1 MEQPLD
7 IQLTFFFQMFVSQ
20 GHVVE
25 SISGLSMLKT
35 EKRPPYLD
43 RIITSGERNTIDD
56 VDKLF
61 LWSCKRGL
69 EKVAG
74 DFLYNV
80 CGVRSFLSQSLVK
93 HWKSLQEF
101 VVSRKICGFP

>member
-1 MEQPLD
+1 M
-7 IQLTFFFQMFVSQ
+7 
-20 GHVVE
+20 E

-43 RIITSGERNTIDD
+43 RIITSGERNTID
-56 VDKLF
+56 VEKVIFVVLQ
-61 LWSCKRGL
+61 RGL

-93 HWKSLQEF
+93 HWKSLQAI

>member
-1 MEQPLD
+1 M
-7 IQLTFFFQMFVSQ
+7 
-20 GHVVE
+20 E

-93 HWKSLQEF
+93 HWKSL
-101 VVSRKICGFP
+101 